1 MEIAQSSRAKSFGP
15 RRILVPPIGQ
25 GTWQMERD
33 DRGAAVDAISR
44 GIDAGLIHIDTAE
57 MYGRGE
63 VEEIVSEAISGRRE
77 QIFLASKV
85 LPSNASLEGTLRAC
99 DKSLRRLRT
108 DHLDLYLL
116 HWPGPV
122 RLEDTIGAFQRLVE
136 QGKIRSWGV
145 SNFGVEDLER
155 AIAIAG
161 AGKIACN
168 QVLYHLGER
177 TIEHF
182 VLPWCEAHE
191 VAVVGYSPFGSG
203 RFPSSHTAAGRVLAE
218 IAAEHAATARQ
229 VALAFLTRRRSLFT
243 IPKASRRDHALE
255 NAGAAMIV
263 LSEGDVARID
273 RAFPLGKRRR
283 GVPIL

>member
-1 MEIAQSSRAKSFGP
+1 METKPPRAKPFGHLGIP
-15 RRILVPPIGQ
+15 VPPIGQ

-33 DRGAAVDAISR
+33 DRRAAIDAISR

-57 MYGRGE
+57 MYGGGE
-63 VEEIVSEAISGRRE
+63 VEEIVAEAIGGRRE
-77 QIFLASKV
+77 QVFLASKV

-99 DKSLRRLRT
+99 EQSLKRLRT

-122 RLEDTIGAFQRLVE
+122 PLEDTIGAFDRLVE
-136 QGKIRSWGV
+136 QGKIRTWGV

-161 AGKIACN
+161 AGKVACN

-182 VLPWCEAHE
+182 VLPWCEKHE

-203 RFPSSHTAAGRVLAE
+203 RFPLPHTAGGRALAE
-218 IAAEHAATARQ
+218 IASGHAATPRQ

-243 IPKASRRDHALE
+243 IPKAARRDHAIE
-255 NAGAAMIV
+255 NSGAATIV
-263 LSEGDVARID
+263 LSDADVARID
-273 RAFPLGKRRR
+273 RAFPLGRRRR